1 MKLKMLLIILLLVI
15 NTKQVHAL
23 QQQSVESINKA
34 ISLHISSSLPKG
46 SDYKLTIGQFDNRLK
61 LLLCNQPLEVFVRN
75 KSLKSGRNSVG
86 VKCNTK
92 KKWTVYISVIIHLY
106 KNVLVLSQSI
116 RRGNIFS
123 KSMFKEEKRDVSIL
137 RLGFIVDSLE
147 IIGKQATRN
156 LNFDTVL
163 NKIHYREPKLVKRGD
178 NVIISL
184 KSHNLNIS
192 MDGIAVMDGI
202 KGQKISVKN
211 IKSQQIVQAIVEK
224 QGQVVVIF

>member
-1 MKLKMLLIILLLVI
+1 MKLKILLIFLILLI
-15 NTKQVHAL
+15 NINQAYAL
-23 QQQSVESINKA
+23 QEQSVESINKA
-34 ISLHISSSLPKG
+34 ISSHISASLPKG

-61 LLLCNQPLEVFVRN
+61 LFLCNKPLEVFVRN
-75 KSLKSGRNSVG
+75 KTLKSVRNSVG

-92 KKWTVYISVIIHLY
+92 KKWTVYISVSINLY
-106 KNVLVLSQSI
+106 KNILVLSQSI
-116 RRGNIFS
+116 RRGNTFS
-123 KSMFKEEKRDVSIL
+123 KGMFKVEKRDVSIL
-137 RLGFIVDSLE
+137 RPGFIVDPLE

-163 NKIHYREPKLVKRGD
+163 NKIHFKEPKLVKRGD

-184 KSHNLNIS
+184 KSQNLNIS
-192 MDGIAVMDGI
+192 MGGIAVTDGI

-211 IKSQQIVQAIVEK
+211 IKSQQVVQAIVEK